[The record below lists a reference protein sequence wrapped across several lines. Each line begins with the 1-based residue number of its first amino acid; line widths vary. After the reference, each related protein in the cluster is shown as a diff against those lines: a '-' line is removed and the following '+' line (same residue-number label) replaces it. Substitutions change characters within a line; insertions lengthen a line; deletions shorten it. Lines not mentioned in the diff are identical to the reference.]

1 VGQIGQ
7 LRREG
12 GQEVIV
18 GHTLYKIGRDQ
29 APSAI
34 HELPFKKAI
43 LIHAAIDV
51 DVLASSKRKLRLW
64 VLIGALERVVAI
76 AC

>member
-1 VGQIGQ
+1 MGQIGQ

-34 HELPFKKAI
+34 HELPWQREGREGEDREEVEKNQSNKCI
-43 LIHAAIDV
+43 L
-51 DVLASSKRKLRLW
+51 
-64 VLIGALERVVAI
+64 ALVSA
-76 AC
+76 